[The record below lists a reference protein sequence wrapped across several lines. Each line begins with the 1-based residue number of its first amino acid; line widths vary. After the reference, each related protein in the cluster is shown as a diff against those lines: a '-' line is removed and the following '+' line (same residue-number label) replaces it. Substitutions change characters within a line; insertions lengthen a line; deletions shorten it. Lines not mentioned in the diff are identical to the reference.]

1 MTALRIHSLFCL
13 ILGAAALAAASL
25 AQTGRTA
32 VGLDISGPIGPATA
46 DYITRGLEEAA
57 ERDAALVVIR
67 MDTPGGL
74 DQSMR
79 AIIQAILA
87 APMPV
92 VAYVT
97 PAGARAASAGTYI
110 LYASHVAAM
119 TPGTT
124 LGAATPVQM
133 GGGGGLPFG
142 GGQEEEQER
151 DRAEDSDED
160 AAEEGEGARA
170 PRTAMEAKIVE
181 DAVAYIRGLAELR
194 GRNADWAER
203 AVREAASLSADRAA
217 EQDVIDL
224 TARNLDELLAQID
237 GMTVSVRDA
246 EWRLATEGLTVEFI
260 EPDWRTRIL
269 GVITNPNVALILMM
283 IGIYGLIFE
292 FINPGALYPGTIGAI
307 SLLLALY
314 ALAALPLDYA
324 GIGLIV
330 LGIVLMIAEA
340 FAPSFGI
347 LGIGGAIAFI
357 LGATMLIDTEAPGFA
372 ISWPLIAAIAAVSLA
387 FSLLVVR
394 MAMTSHRRGVVSGR
408 EQMIGMQAKVQDWA
422 GGAGHVFVHGERW
435 RAVSGAPLE
444 PGQAVKVT
452 KMDGLTL
459 HVEPPAGPQ
468 S

>member
-1 MTALRIHSLFCL
+1 MSMTAVRIPSLICL
-13 ILGAAALAAASL
+13 AAGVALAAASL

-32 VGLDISGPIGPATA
+32 LGLDIAGPIGPATT

-57 ERDAALVVIR
+57 ERQAPIVVLR

-79 AIIQAILA
+79 DIIQAILA
-87 APMPV
+87 SQVPV
-92 VAYVT
+92 VSYVT

-124 LGAATPVQM
+124 LGAATPVQI
-133 GGGGGLPFG
+133 GGGGLPFG
-142 GGQEEEQER
+142 GDRDDQRER
-151 DRAEDSDED
+151 DRATDDNGEDQE
-160 AAEEGEGARA
+160 AER
-170 PRTAMEAKIVE
+170 PRRPQNAMEAKIIE

-203 AVREAASLSADRAA
+203 AVREAASLSANRAA

-224 TARNLDELLAQID
+224 TARNLDELLERID
-237 GMTVSVRDA
+237 GMTVSVRD
-246 EWRLATEGLTVEFI
+246 EDRRLATRGLTVEFL

-269 GVITNPNVALILMM
+269 AVITNPNVALILMM

-314 ALAALPLDYA
+314 ALAALPLNYV
-324 GIGLIV
+324 GIGLIA
-330 LGIVLMIAEA
+330 LGILLMVAEA

-347 LGIGGAIAFI
+347 LGIGGAIAFV
-357 LGATMLIDTEAPGFA
+357 LGAIMLIDTDVPGFE
-372 ISWPLIAAIAAVSLA
+372 ISLEVVAAVGITSLA
-387 FSLLVVR
+387 FTLLVVR
-394 MAMTSHRRGVVSGR
+394 LAMSSYRRGVVSGR
-408 EQMIGMQAKVQDWA
+408 EQMIGMQARVQDWTD
-422 GGAGHVFVHGERW
+422 GAGHVFVHGERW
-435 RAVSGAPLE
+435 QAVSPGPLA
-444 PGQAVKVT
+444 PGQAVRVT

-459 HVEPPAGPQ
+459 HVEPEAEPQ